1 MSIGSLVR
9 SILSS
14 ESAHYT
20 PVSAEPP
27 RVQKARPVEP
37 SPSVQI
43 LDIEEAALNTPLTQ
57 SNNYTVEELVLS
69 YLNFTEEH
77 HPAHFTAEPQ
87 EATVNGLCQRT
98 GRACA
103 RHLENVVA
111 LRQKFDTSLHIAPR
125 GNADVFLSPYGGLP
139 SYQFTDVCLTVKMAV
154 GACDAPSVLKISG
167 MNWTDEE
174 FSLFF
179 TKYRDKLAHV
189 KSLSI
194 SFCSNLH
201 HLTVELPELERLQL
215 FGQFKSVVTQNCMK
229 LAKIEVYQNET
240 SYDIDARG
248 SICRQVRSFGPSV
261 NFMSEN
267 GQQNQARAFAD
278 PFTRPL
284 KRVREE
290 QKEQANA

>member
-1 MSIGSLVR
+1 VQR
-9 SILSS
+9 KQTQ
-14 ESAHYT
+14 E
-20 PVSAEPP
+20 PVATL
-27 RVQKARPVEP
+27 
-37 SPSVQI
+37 QI
-43 LDIEEAALNTPLTQ
+43 LDIEKASLNTPLKH
-57 SNNYTVEELVLS
+57 SDSYTIEELVLT

-77 HPAHFTAEPQ
+77 HPVHFTAEPQ

-103 RHLENVVA
+103 RHLENIVT
-111 LRQKFDTSLHIAPR
+111 LRQKFDTCLHIAPR

-174 FSLFF
+174 FSVFF

-189 KSLSI
+189 KTLSI
-194 SFCSNLH
+194 SFCANLH

-215 FGQFKSVVTQNCMK
+215 FGQFKSVVTQNCAK
-229 LAKIEVYQNET
+229 LSKIEVYQNER

-248 SICRQVRSFGPSV
+248 SNCQQVKTFGTSV
-261 NFMSEN
+261 NFVSEN
-267 GQQNQARAFAD
+267 AVQKRDARAFAD